1 MKQLEGQLQIVSED
15 GSNGD
20 NKIELNDGCRCEA
33 QSGCDAWRVFDR
45 QSSRV
50 EKR

>member
-1 MKQLEGQLQIVSED
+1 MKKLKGQLQIASED

-20 NKIELNDGCRCEA
+20 RKIELNSRCRCEA
-33 QSGCDAWRVFDR
+33 QSGCDAERVFDR